1 LDGTDNGMDI
11 GEQELLIAISKV
23 LSGAGPE
30 VLIGVGDDAAVV
42 RPGPGDLVITT
53 DAMVEGTHFDRTRTS
68 ARDLG
73 YKAVVV
79 NVSDI
84 AAMGASPRTAV
95 CALTLSDTVDAAWTM
110 ELFGGM
116 REACDEHALWLV
128 GGNLARGRDV
138 TAAVTV
144 IGEVASGRAVT
155 RSGARA
161 GDAVVVTGSLGGSAA
176 GLRIGSASVT
186 SLSTQERDAL
196 DRHFRPIARVG
207 EGQALAQAGAS
218 AMIDIS
224 DGLSLDL
231 SRLCGA
237 SKVAATI
244 RESWIPVHPAA
255 TLEEVLTGG
264 EDYELIATVPQSALG
279 ELTEDLA
286 ERFGTPLTMIGHIA
300 TGHGVTIEDV
310 NGTRALDAAGWD
322 HFA

>member
-1 LDGTDNGMDI
+1 MDV
-11 GEQELLIAISKV
+11 GEQELLTAIGKV

-30 VLIGVGDDAAVV
+30 VLVGVGDDAAVV

-53 DAMVEGTHFDRTRTS
+53 DSMVEGTHFDRGLTS

-79 NVSDI
+79 NLSDI

-95 CALTLSDTVDAAWTM
+95 CALTLTDAVDAAWTM

-128 GGNLARGRDV
+128 GGNLARGREV
-138 TAAVTV
+138 SAAITV

-155 RSGARA
+155 RAGARA

-176 GLRIGSASVT
+176 GLRIATGSAT
-186 SLSTQERDAL
+186 SWSPEQRAAL
-196 DRHFRPIARVG
+196 DRHFRPAGRVG
-207 EGQALAQAGAS
+207 EGQALAHAGAT

-224 DGLSLDL
+224 DGLALDL
-231 SRLCGA
+231 SRLCRSSG
-237 SKVAATI
+237 VAANL
-244 RESWIPVHPAA
+244 RAGSIPVHAAA
-255 TLEEVLTGG
+255 TPIE
-264 EDYELIATVPQSALG
+264 ALS
-279 ELTEDLA
+279 
-286 ERFGTPLTMIGHIA
+286 
-300 TGHGVTIEDV
+300 IEDA
-310 NGTRALDAAGWD
+310 NGRRALEAHGWD

>member
-1 LDGTDNGMDI
+1 MDV
-11 GEQELLIAISKV
+11 GEQELLTAIGKV

-30 VLIGVGDDAAVV
+30 VLVGVGDDAAVV

-53 DAMVEGTHFDRTRTS
+53 DVMVEGTHFDRARTS

-73 YKAVVV
+73 YKAIVV

-95 CALTLSDTVDAAWTM
+95 CALTLTAAVDAAWTM

-128 GGNLARGRDV
+128 GGNLARGREV

-155 RSGARA
+155 RSGARV
-161 GDAVVVTGSLGGSAA
+161 GDAVVVTGLLGGSAA
-176 GLRIGSASVT
+176 GLRIGRGSAT
-186 SLSTQERDAL
+186 SWSPDERDAL
-196 DRHFRPIARVG
+196 GRHFRPAARIG
-207 EGQALAQAGAS
+207 EGQSLAHAGAT

-224 DGLSLDL
+224 DGLALDL
-231 SRLCGA
+231 SRLCRSSG
-237 SKVAATI
+237 VAANI
-244 RESWIPVHPAA
+244 SASSIPVHPAA
-255 TLEEVLTGG
+255 TADEALAGG
-264 EDYELIATVPQSALG
+264 EDYELLATVPGSALR
-279 ELTEDLA
+279 ELSADLA
-286 ERFGTPLTMIGHIA
+286 ERFGTRLTVIGHITA
-300 TGHGVTIEDV
+300 GDGVTLEDPD
-310 NGTRALDAAGWD
+310 GARPLDPAGWD